1 VREGNTLQPTIEA
14 HIHPSLQLFRARLEE
29 AFKRRDFIVFLA
41 RCSVYYEGRGA
52 SKLGEGDRLIV
63 IKPDGALLVH
73 RPTGYSPV
81 NWQPKS
87 DVLSVEGRDDVV
99 VVRSLRRKPRELLE
113 INVSRVYLLALIHG
127 LKDEAE
133 FIEYLDEK
141 EISDY
146 IAEHP
151 EIIEDGLKILR
162 REKPIEVGYAD
173 LVGVDKDGR
182 YVIIEVKRV
191 HAGLDAVRQ
200 LNNYVNA
207 LKKRNP
213 QARVRGILVAPS
225 ISKEALSLLNS
236 LGLEFKQI
244 NVQKLFK
251 EIRSSKQV
259 VAPMSHSLLE
269 YLSSAS
275 RKSEHGGRER

>member
-1 VREGNTLQPTIEA
+1 MQLAIEA
-14 HIHPSLQLFRARLEE
+14 HIQPSLTLFRARLEE

-63 IKPDGALLVH
+63 IKSDGALLVH

-81 NWQPKS
+81 NWQPRS
-87 DVLSVEGRDDVV
+87 DVFSVEAKGDVV
-99 VVRSLRRKPRELLE
+99 IVRSLRKRPRELLE
-113 INVSRVYLLALIHG
+113 ISVSRVYFLALIHG
-127 LKDEAE
+127 MKDEAE

-151 EIIEDGLKILR
+151 EIVEEGLRILR

-191 HAGLDAVRQ
+191 HAGVDAVRQ
-200 LNNYVNA
+200 LSNYVNA
-207 LKKRNP
+207 LKKRNL
-213 QARVRGILVAPS
+213 QAKVRGILVAPS
-225 ISKEALSLLNS
+225 ISKEALSLLTS
-236 LGLEFKQI
+236 LGLEYKQI

-259 VAPMSHSLLE
+259 AAPMSHSLLE
-269 YLSSAS
+269 YLSSA
-275 RKSEHGGRER
+275 GGKTEKRR

>member
-1 VREGNTLQPTIEA
+1 LQLAIEA
-14 HIHPSLQLFRARLEE
+14 HIQPSLTLFRARLEE

-63 IKPDGALLVH
+63 IKSDGALLVH

-81 NWQPKS
+81 NWQPRS
-87 DVLSVEGRDDVV
+87 DVFSVEAKGDVV
-99 VVRSLRRKPRELLE
+99 IVRSLRKRPRELLE
-113 INVSRVYLLALIHG
+113 ISVSRVYFLALIHG
-127 LKDEAE
+127 MKDEAE

-151 EIIEDGLKILR
+151 EIVEEGLRILR

-191 HAGLDAVRQ
+191 HAGVDAVRQ
-200 LNNYVNA
+200 LSNYVNA
-207 LKKRNP
+207 LKKRNL
-213 QARVRGILVAPS
+213 QAKVRGILVAPS
-225 ISKEALSLLNS
+225 ISKEALSLLTS
-236 LGLEFKQI
+236 LGLEYKQI

-259 VAPMSHSLLE
+259 AAPMSHSLLE
-269 YLSSAS
+269 YLSSA
-275 RKSEHGGRER
+275 GGKTEKRR